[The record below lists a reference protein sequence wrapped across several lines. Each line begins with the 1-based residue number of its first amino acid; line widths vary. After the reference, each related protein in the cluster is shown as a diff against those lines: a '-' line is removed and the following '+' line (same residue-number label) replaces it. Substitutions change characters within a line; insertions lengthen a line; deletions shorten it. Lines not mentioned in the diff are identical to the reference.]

1 MTRRIFVFDP
11 PDRFVPGT
19 VGAPGSRT
27 FFLQA
32 VQGSRIISVALE
44 KVQVALLA
52 ERMGAILAELDQ
64 RGVTDESDAPQGDD
78 ERPLDEPLREE
89 FRVGTIA
96 LAWDADEDV
105 MVVEARAQ
113 TGEEEDEESA
123 QELEDDDE
131 EGPDLVRVR
140 LPPALARG
148 FVARAARVLAA
159 GRPPCP
165 FCGQPLDPQGHLC
178 PRRNGTGSGYLN

>member
-1 MTRRIFVFDP
+1 MARRIHVFDP
-11 PDRFVPGT
+11 PDRFVCGT
-19 VGAPGSRT
+19 VGPVGDRT

-32 VQGSRIISVALE
+32 TQGQRVVSVALE
-44 KVQVALLA
+44 KIQVAVLA
-52 ERMGAILAELDQ
+52 ERMGALLSRLERQ
-64 RGVTDESDAPQGDD
+64 GVPAAAGPSLGDD

-96 LAWDADEDV
+96 LSWDEDDQV
-105 MVVEARAQ
+105 VTVEARAA
-113 TGEEEDEESA
+113 TEGEEEA
-123 QELEDDDE
+123 LEVDDDDA

-140 LPPALARG
+140 LVPALARG
-148 FVARAARVLAA
+148 FVERAARIVAA

-178 PRRNGTGSGYLN
+178 PRRNGYLN